1 MTHTRSSL
9 RTLAS
14 TTTALV
20 LAALAPASI
29 TVTGFP
35 VGTTPWGSSDAT
47 LGIAGPT
54 WQVENF
60 EDRFLLPNLRVRWTS
75 PAGNFGPTTYLPN
88 IYTQGVDANGSAFV
102 DAAWDGTGV
111 LINTRTNQSFN
122 YAATTNWGDVEF
134 VFDPPVRAAGFSIQ
148 QLNFPARIIVNGV
161 DAGDIASL
169 PGFSAS
175 GGRQGYVR
183 IDATGAD
190 RITSLRIDNAEAP
203 PFAFSDGLAIDHLA
217 WDSNVPGRQPNLLV
231 NGDFELP
238 NTGFISVPANGTQ
251 SGWTVGSTGNI
262 EFVDIAL
269 TNNPGL
275 VNVLYSAY
283 SGRYWVDL
291 VGVQSPSSIRQ
302 SVQTEAGR
310 RYELRFA
317 VSGNVWGPSF
327 DFAGEARFNN
337 QVVGSWTLNRGG
349 FDGTQMN
356 WQIQRFVV
364 TGTGG
369 LDSIELRATTGG
381 SFRGPAID
389 SVTFRALVCGL
400 SDVAGANQTV
410 GSDGV
415 LTADD
420 IIVFLSWFFAADAR
434 ANIAG
439 PNQSDVPDNAFTADD
454 IILFLGRYF
463 NGCE

>member
-1 MTHTRSSL
+1 MPRTPA
-9 RTLAS
+9 TLAPLAAS
-14 TTTALV
+14 ASL
-20 LAALAPASI
+20 LAFAALAPAGI
-29 TVTGFP
+29 TVTSFP
-35 VGTTPWGSSDAT
+35 AGTTGWGASDAT
-47 LGIAGPT
+47 LGVAGAS
-54 WQVENF
+54 WRIENF

-88 IYTQGVDANGSAFV
+88 IYTQGVDANGNAFI

-122 YAATTNWGDVEF
+122 YTATPNWGDLELL
-134 VFDPPVRAAGFSIQ
+134 FDPTVRSVGFSVQ
-148 QLNFPARIIVNGV
+148 QLNLPARLIVNGV
-161 DAGDIASL
+161 DVGDLASL
-169 PGFSAS
+169 PGFSAN
-175 GGRQGYVR
+175 GGRQGYLR
-183 IDATGAD
+183 IDAAGVD
-190 RITSLRIDNAEAP
+190 RIASVRIDNAEAP
-203 PFAFSDGLAIDHLA
+203 AFSFSDGFAIDHLA

-238 NTGFISVPANGTQ
+238 GTGFITVPANGTQ

-262 EFVDIAL
+262 EFVDVNANL
-269 TNNPGL
+269 PLNNL
-275 VNVLYSAY
+275 AYAAY
-283 SGRYWVDL
+283 SGRYVIDL
-291 VGVQSPSSIRQ
+291 VGVQNPSSIRQ

-317 VSGNVWGPSF
+317 ATGNVWGPE
-327 DFAGEARFNN
+327 FAFSGEARFNDA
-337 QVVGSWTLNRGG
+337 VAGTWSLTRGG
-349 FDGTQMN
+349 SDGTQMN

-364 TGTGG
+364 IGTGG
-369 LDSIELRATTGG
+369 VDTIELRATSGV
-381 SFRGPAID
+381 SARGPVID
-389 SVTFRALVCGL
+389 SVSFRALVCGL
-400 SDVAGANQTV
+400 SDVAGANQSI
-410 GSDGV
+410 GSDGQ

-420 IIVFLSWFFAADAR
+420 IIVFLSWYFAADAR

>member
-1 MTHTRSSL
+1 MIRPVSL
-9 RTLAS
+9 FTLVSAS
-14 TTTALV
+14 T
-20 LAALAPASI
+20 AAIVFSAAVHASI

-35 VGTTPWGSSDAT
+35 VGTAPWGSSDAT

-60 EDRFLLPNLRVRWTS
+60 EDRFLQPNLRVRWTS

-88 IYTQGVDANGSAFV
+88 VYTQGVDANGSAFV

-122 YAATTNWGDVEF
+122 YAATPNWGDIEF

-148 QLNFPARIIVNGV
+148 QLNYPGRIIVNGV
-161 DAGDIASL
+161 DVGDIAAL

-175 GGRQGYVR
+175 GGRLGYVR
-183 IDATGAD
+183 IDAAGAD
-190 RITSLRIDNAEAP
+190 RIASLRIDNSEAP
-203 PFAFSDGLAIDHLA
+203 PFAFSDGFAIDHLA

-238 NTGFISVPANGTQ
+238 GTGFISVPANGTLN
-251 SGWTVGSTGNI
+251 GWTVGSSGDI
-262 EFVDIAL
+262 EFVDINASL
-269 TNNPGL
+269 PLNNL
-275 VNVLYSAY
+275 AYAAY
-283 SGRYWVDL
+283 SGRYIVDL

-317 VSGNVWGPSF
+317 ATGNIWGP
-327 DFAGEARFNN
+327 DFTFSGEARFNN
-337 QVVGSWTLNRGG
+337 AVAGSWSLTRGG

-364 TGTGG
+364 VGTGG
-369 LDSIELRATTGG
+369 LDTVELRATSGG
-381 SFRGPAID
+381 SNRGPVID

-400 SDVAGANQTV
+400 SDVAGANQSI
-410 GSDGV
+410 GSDGL